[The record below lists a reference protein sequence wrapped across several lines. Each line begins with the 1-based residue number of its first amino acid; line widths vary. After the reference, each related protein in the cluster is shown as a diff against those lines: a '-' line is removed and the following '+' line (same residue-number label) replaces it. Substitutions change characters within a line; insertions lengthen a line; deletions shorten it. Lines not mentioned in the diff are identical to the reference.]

1 MAWTFFLYILGVKTK
16 TQFKEK
22 MYRFLTYVPD
32 IDSALN
38 DFWNVNEHKVKFWY
52 KDRQKDDDII
62 ISASPEF
69 LLKPICERL
78 GIKNLMA
85 SKVDKHTGLYDGEN
99 CWGEEKVKRL
109 YEKFPNAKCEEFYSD
124 SLSDTPLA
132 ELADKA
138 MIIRENELI
147 EFANKCK
154 YDSYSKDKIVKLT
167 ADIDVSGSDF
177 KGISYFAGT
186 FDGGSHIISGFNV
199 DYKGSDFGFFRYIAE
214 SGFITNL
221 NISGSINVT
230 GSQENIGGIAG
241 VNKGVI
247 NESSFSGK
255 VNASTATGAI
265 AGYNHENAK
274 IVSCTSDA
282 DILATNQTGGIA
294 GVNDGLIS
302 SCTSKSRVNTQEL
315 DTTLDIG
322 GVDVGTLNLTQNVID
337 RNDMG
342 GIAGEST
349 GIISDCVNY
358 GKIGFAHTG
367 YNVGGIAGKQSGKV
381 ITCSN
386 EGEIY
391 GRKDVGGIVGQ
402 AEPDIESEYLNDRV
416 DDVQSSIDI
425 INSTLNNMSSSMN
438 NASSDVKSYTE
449 NIIDQYKELLDK
461 LQDKLN
467 GNNDND
473 EKIEDFVDDISKDI
487 ENSTVAD
494 DIHGLADT
502 VDSEIRTI
510 ADSIERISA
519 QIKNIGN
526 TVTET
531 MDVVTSDDNYIEDIS
546 SADSAQNSDGVIA
559 KSVNRGAVHGDINAG
574 GIAGTMNVEYDVDP
588 EYDLDITETTNVRL
602 RSTVS
607 DVVIYCINY
616 GEVNSKKDCAGG
628 IVGLQ
633 ELGLV
638 YGSEGYGTVK
648 SETGNY
654 AGGIAGNSASA
665 ITDSYSLCNVE
676 SEDYTGG
683 ICGKGYTMQ
692 NCISIPAILGD
703 GEAKGSLAGIIE
715 SDGEV
720 STNIFV
726 NDIYGGI
733 DDINYSG
740 KADSASYE
748 AVMAMENIP
757 DGFHRVTLVFKAD
770 GNVIDTKNIAY
781 NANLGVSELPSIPD
795 KDGFYAQWP
804 ENIVSKPIL
813 QNTVVEAEYHVW
825 IESVAGDIASQNDKP
840 LFIAEGK
847 FYDDNKITLSKCDTD
862 NLSGD
867 IEYSYAWKMRGT
879 DVKDKGTKT
888 CHFYIKNTLGSSEV
902 WYRDNADSGWVKADA
917 KEHGSYMTA
926 EIPYE
931 ADFAVIHKESSNMI
945 YYICGG
951 AAACIIVLAVIII
964 KKRKKRNK

>member
-1 MAWTFFLYILGVKTK
+1 MTMKKYLKKRIIPAGLSLILIIMTVISI
-16 TQFKEK
+16 
-22 MYRFLTYVPD
+22 MPINV
-32 IDSALN
+32 SA
-38 DFWNVNEHKVKFWY
+38 E
-52 KDRQKDDDII
+52 
-62 ISASPEF
+62 
-69 LLKPICERL
+69 
-78 GIKNLMA
+78 
-85 SKVDKHTGLYDGEN
+85 
-99 CWGEEKVKRL
+99 
-109 YEKFPNAKCEEFYSD
+109 D
-124 SLSDTPLA
+124 SLNVIEIS
-132 ELADKA
+132 
-138 MIIRENELI
+138 RVNELI

-177 KGISYFAGT
+177 KGISYFAGI

-574 GIAGTMNVEYDVDP
+574 GIAGTINVEYDVDP

-888 CHFYIKNTLGSSEV
+888 CHFYIKNTSGSSEV

-931 ADFAVIHKESSNMI
+931 ADFAVIHKESSNII

>member
-1 MAWTFFLYILGVKTK
+1 MTMKKYLKKRIIPAGLSLILIIMTVISI
-16 TQFKEK
+16 
-22 MYRFLTYVPD
+22 MPINV
-32 IDSALN
+32 SA
-38 DFWNVNEHKVKFWY
+38 E
-52 KDRQKDDDII
+52 
-62 ISASPEF
+62 
-69 LLKPICERL
+69 
-78 GIKNLMA
+78 
-85 SKVDKHTGLYDGEN
+85 
-99 CWGEEKVKRL
+99 
-109 YEKFPNAKCEEFYSD
+109 D
-124 SLSDTPLA
+124 SLNVIEIS
-132 ELADKA
+132 
-138 MIIRENELI
+138 RVNELI

-221 NISGSINVT
+221 NISGSINAT

-265 AGYNHENAK
+265 AGYNRENAK

-487 ENSTVAD
+487 ENSIVAD

>member
-1 MAWTFFLYILGVKTK
+1 MTMKKYLKKRIIPAGLSLILIIMTVISI
-16 TQFKEK
+16 
-22 MYRFLTYVPD
+22 MPINV
-32 IDSALN
+32 SA
-38 DFWNVNEHKVKFWY
+38 E
-52 KDRQKDDDII
+52 
-62 ISASPEF
+62 
-69 LLKPICERL
+69 
-78 GIKNLMA
+78 
-85 SKVDKHTGLYDGEN
+85 
-99 CWGEEKVKRL
+99 
-109 YEKFPNAKCEEFYSD
+109 D
-124 SLSDTPLA
+124 SLNVIEIS
-132 ELADKA
+132 
-138 MIIRENELI
+138 RVNELI

-167 ADIDVSGSDF
+167 ADIDVSDSDF

-449 NIIDQYKELLDK
+449 NIIDQYNELLDK

-494 DIHGLADT
+494 DIHGVADT

-531 MDVVTSDDNYIEDIS
+531 MDVVTSDDDYIEDIS

-840 LFIAEGK
+840 LFIAEGE

-862 NLSGD
+862 NLSGN

-888 CHFYIKNTLGSSEV
+888 CHFYIKNTSGSSEV

>member
-1 MAWTFFLYILGVKTK
+1 MTMKKYLKKRIIPAGLSLILIIMTVISI
-16 TQFKEK
+16 
-22 MYRFLTYVPD
+22 MPINV
-32 IDSALN
+32 SA
-38 DFWNVNEHKVKFWY
+38 E
-52 KDRQKDDDII
+52 
-62 ISASPEF
+62 
-69 LLKPICERL
+69 
-78 GIKNLMA
+78 
-85 SKVDKHTGLYDGEN
+85 
-99 CWGEEKVKRL
+99 
-109 YEKFPNAKCEEFYSD
+109 D
-124 SLSDTPLA
+124 SLNVIEIS
-132 ELADKA
+132 
-138 MIIRENELI
+138 RVNELI

-494 DIHGLADT
+494 DIHGVADT

-531 MDVVTSDDNYIEDIS
+531 MDVVTSDDDYIEDIS

-733 DDINYSG
+733 DDINYGG

-888 CHFYIKNTLGSSEV
+888 CHFYIKNTSGSREV

-964 KKRKKRNK
+964 KKRKKEISNVCQA

>member
-1 MAWTFFLYILGVKTK
+1 MTMKKYLKKRIIPAGLSLILIIMTVISI
-16 TQFKEK
+16 
-22 MYRFLTYVPD
+22 MPINV
-32 IDSALN
+32 SA
-38 DFWNVNEHKVKFWY
+38 E
-52 KDRQKDDDII
+52 
-62 ISASPEF
+62 
-69 LLKPICERL
+69 
-78 GIKNLMA
+78 
-85 SKVDKHTGLYDGEN
+85 
-99 CWGEEKVKRL
+99 
-109 YEKFPNAKCEEFYSD
+109 D
-124 SLSDTPLA
+124 SLNVIEIS
-132 ELADKA
+132 
-138 MIIRENELI
+138 RVNELI

-494 DIHGLADT
+494 DIHGVADT

-531 MDVVTSDDNYIEDIS
+531 MDVVTSDDDYIEDIS

-638 YGSEGYGTVK
+638 YGSEGYGTAK

-795 KDGFYAQWP
+795 KDGYYAQWP

-840 LFIAEGK
+840 LFIVEGK

-888 CHFYIKNTLGSSEV
+888 CHFYIKNTSGSSEV

>member
-1 MAWTFFLYILGVKTK
+1 MTMKKYLKKRIIPAGLSLILIIMTVISI
-16 TQFKEK
+16 
-22 MYRFLTYVPD
+22 MPINV
-32 IDSALN
+32 SA
-38 DFWNVNEHKVKFWY
+38 E
-52 KDRQKDDDII
+52 
-62 ISASPEF
+62 
-69 LLKPICERL
+69 
-78 GIKNLMA
+78 
-85 SKVDKHTGLYDGEN
+85 
-99 CWGEEKVKRL
+99 
-109 YEKFPNAKCEEFYSD
+109 D
-124 SLSDTPLA
+124 SLNVIEIS
-132 ELADKA
+132 
-138 MIIRENELI
+138 RVNELI

-230 GSQENIGGIAG
+230 GSQKNIGGIAG

-402 AEPDIESEYLNDRV
+402 AESDIESEYLNDRV

-494 DIHGLADT
+494 DIHGVADT

-531 MDVVTSDDNYIEDIS
+531 MDVVTSDDDYIEDIS

-795 KDGFYAQWP
+795 KDGYYAQWP

-888 CHFYIKNTLGSSEV
+888 CHFYIKNTSGSSEV

>member
-1 MAWTFFLYILGVKTK
+1 MTMKKYLKKRIIPAGLSLILIIMTVISI
-16 TQFKEK
+16 
-22 MYRFLTYVPD
+22 MPINV
-32 IDSALN
+32 SA
-38 DFWNVNEHKVKFWY
+38 E
-52 KDRQKDDDII
+52 
-62 ISASPEF
+62 
-69 LLKPICERL
+69 
-78 GIKNLMA
+78 
-85 SKVDKHTGLYDGEN
+85 
-99 CWGEEKVKRL
+99 
-109 YEKFPNAKCEEFYSD
+109 D
-124 SLSDTPLA
+124 SLNVIEIS
-132 ELADKA
+132 
-138 MIIRENELI
+138 RVNELI

-230 GSQENIGGIAG
+230 GSQKNIGGIAG

-494 DIHGLADT
+494 DIHGVADT

-531 MDVVTSDDNYIEDIS
+531 MDVVTSDDDYIEDIS

-770 GNVIDTKNIAY
+770 GNIIDTKNIAY

-795 KDGFYAQWP
+795 KDGYYAQWP

-888 CHFYIKNTLGSSEV
+888 CHFYIKNTSGSSEV

>member
-1 MAWTFFLYILGVKTK
+1 MTMKKYLKKRIIPAGLSLILIIMTVISI
-16 TQFKEK
+16 
-22 MYRFLTYVPD
+22 MPINV
-32 IDSALN
+32 SA
-38 DFWNVNEHKVKFWY
+38 E
-52 KDRQKDDDII
+52 
-62 ISASPEF
+62 
-69 LLKPICERL
+69 
-78 GIKNLMA
+78 
-85 SKVDKHTGLYDGEN
+85 
-99 CWGEEKVKRL
+99 
-109 YEKFPNAKCEEFYSD
+109 D
-124 SLSDTPLA
+124 SLNVIEIS
-132 ELADKA
+132 
-138 MIIRENELI
+138 RVNELI

-494 DIHGLADT
+494 DIHGVADT

-531 MDVVTSDDNYIEDIS
+531 MDVVTSDDDYIEDIS

-638 YGSEGYGTVK
+638 YGSECYGTVK

-888 CHFYIKNTLGSSEV
+888 CHFYIKNTSGSSEV

>member
-1 MAWTFFLYILGVKTK
+1 MTMKKYLKKRIIPAGLSLILIIMTVISI
-16 TQFKEK
+16 
-22 MYRFLTYVPD
+22 MPINV
-32 IDSALN
+32 SA
-38 DFWNVNEHKVKFWY
+38 E
-52 KDRQKDDDII
+52 
-62 ISASPEF
+62 
-69 LLKPICERL
+69 
-78 GIKNLMA
+78 
-85 SKVDKHTGLYDGEN
+85 
-99 CWGEEKVKRL
+99 
-109 YEKFPNAKCEEFYSD
+109 D
-124 SLSDTPLA
+124 SLNVIEIS
-132 ELADKA
+132 
-138 MIIRENELI
+138 RVNELI

-230 GSQENIGGIAG
+230 GSQKNIGGIAG

-438 NASSDVKSYTE
+438 NASSDVESYTE

-494 DIHGLADT
+494 DIHGVADT

-531 MDVVTSDDNYIEDIS
+531 MDVVTSDDDYIEDIS

-795 KDGFYAQWP
+795 KDGYYAQWP

-888 CHFYIKNTLGSSEV
+888 CHFYIKNTSGSSEV

-951 AAACIIVLAVIII
+951 AAACIVVLAVIII

>member
-1 MAWTFFLYILGVKTK
+1 MTMKKYLKKRIIPAGLSLILIIMTVISI
-16 TQFKEK
+16 
-22 MYRFLTYVPD
+22 MPINV
-32 IDSALN
+32 SA
-38 DFWNVNEHKVKFWY
+38 E
-52 KDRQKDDDII
+52 
-62 ISASPEF
+62 
-69 LLKPICERL
+69 
-78 GIKNLMA
+78 
-85 SKVDKHTGLYDGEN
+85 
-99 CWGEEKVKRL
+99 
-109 YEKFPNAKCEEFYSD
+109 D
-124 SLSDTPLA
+124 SLNVIEIS
-132 ELADKA
+132 
-138 MIIRENELI
+138 RVNELI

-221 NISGSINVT
+221 NISGSINAT

-931 ADFAVIHKESSNMI
+931 ADFAVIHKESSNII

-951 AAACIIVLAVIII
+951 AAACIIVLAVNII

>member
-1 MAWTFFLYILGVKTK
+1 MTMKKYLKKRIIPAGLSLILIIMTVISI
-16 TQFKEK
+16 
-22 MYRFLTYVPD
+22 MPINV
-32 IDSALN
+32 SA
-38 DFWNVNEHKVKFWY
+38 E
-52 KDRQKDDDII
+52 
-62 ISASPEF
+62 
-69 LLKPICERL
+69 
-78 GIKNLMA
+78 
-85 SKVDKHTGLYDGEN
+85 
-99 CWGEEKVKRL
+99 
-109 YEKFPNAKCEEFYSD
+109 D
-124 SLSDTPLA
+124 SLNVIEIS
-132 ELADKA
+132 
-138 MIIRENELI
+138 RVNELI

-494 DIHGLADT
+494 DIHGVADT

-531 MDVVTSDDNYIEDIS
+531 MDVVTSDDDYIEDIS

-795 KDGFYAQWP
+795 KDGYYAQWP

-888 CHFYIKNTLGSSEV
+888 CHFYIKNTSGSSEV

-964 KKRKKRNK
+964 KKK

>member
-1 MAWTFFLYILGVKTK
+1 MTMKKYLKKRIIPAGLSLILIIMTVISI
-16 TQFKEK
+16 
-22 MYRFLTYVPD
+22 MPINV
-32 IDSALN
+32 SA
-38 DFWNVNEHKVKFWY
+38 E
-52 KDRQKDDDII
+52 
-62 ISASPEF
+62 
-69 LLKPICERL
+69 
-78 GIKNLMA
+78 
-85 SKVDKHTGLYDGEN
+85 
-99 CWGEEKVKRL
+99 
-109 YEKFPNAKCEEFYSD
+109 D
-124 SLSDTPLA
+124 SLNVIEIS
-132 ELADKA
+132 
-138 MIIRENELI
+138 RVNELI

-438 NASSDVKSYTE
+438 TASSDVKSYTE

-494 DIHGLADT
+494 DIHGVADT

-531 MDVVTSDDNYIEDIS
+531 MDVVTSDDDYIEDIS

-795 KDGFYAQWP
+795 KDGYYAQWP

-888 CHFYIKNTLGSSEV
+888 CHFYIKNTSGSSEV

-945 YYICGG
+945 YYICGS

>member
-1 MAWTFFLYILGVKTK
+1 MTMKKYLKKRIIPAGLSLILIIMTVISI
-16 TQFKEK
+16 
-22 MYRFLTYVPD
+22 MPINV
-32 IDSALN
+32 SA
-38 DFWNVNEHKVKFWY
+38 E
-52 KDRQKDDDII
+52 
-62 ISASPEF
+62 
-69 LLKPICERL
+69 
-78 GIKNLMA
+78 
-85 SKVDKHTGLYDGEN
+85 
-99 CWGEEKVKRL
+99 
-109 YEKFPNAKCEEFYSD
+109 D
-124 SLSDTPLA
+124 SLNVIEIS
-132 ELADKA
+132 
-138 MIIRENELI
+138 RVNELI

-862 NLSGD
+862 NLSGN

-888 CHFYIKNTLGSSEV
+888 CHFYIKNTSGSSEV

>member
-1 MAWTFFLYILGVKTK
+1 MTMKKYLKKRIIPAGLSLILIIMTVISI
-16 TQFKEK
+16 
-22 MYRFLTYVPD
+22 MPINV
-32 IDSALN
+32 SA
-38 DFWNVNEHKVKFWY
+38 E
-52 KDRQKDDDII
+52 
-62 ISASPEF
+62 
-69 LLKPICERL
+69 
-78 GIKNLMA
+78 
-85 SKVDKHTGLYDGEN
+85 
-99 CWGEEKVKRL
+99 
-109 YEKFPNAKCEEFYSD
+109 D
-124 SLSDTPLA
+124 SLNVIEIS
-132 ELADKA
+132 
-138 MIIRENELI
+138 RVNELI

-177 KGISYFAGT
+177 KGISYFAGI

-230 GSQENIGGIAG
+230 GSQKNIGGIAG

-494 DIHGLADT
+494 DIHGVADT

-531 MDVVTSDDNYIEDIS
+531 MDVVTSDDDYIEDIS

-692 NCISIPAILGD
+692 NCISIPVILGD

-795 KDGFYAQWP
+795 KDGYYAQWP

-888 CHFYIKNTLGSSEV
+888 CYFYIKNTSGSSEV

>member
-1 MAWTFFLYILGVKTK
+1 MTMKKYLKKRIIPAGLSLILIIMTVISI
-16 TQFKEK
+16 
-22 MYRFLTYVPD
+22 MPINV
-32 IDSALN
+32 SA
-38 DFWNVNEHKVKFWY
+38 E
-52 KDRQKDDDII
+52 
-62 ISASPEF
+62 
-69 LLKPICERL
+69 
-78 GIKNLMA
+78 
-85 SKVDKHTGLYDGEN
+85 
-99 CWGEEKVKRL
+99 
-109 YEKFPNAKCEEFYSD
+109 D
-124 SLSDTPLA
+124 SLNVIEIS
-132 ELADKA
+132 
-138 MIIRENELI
+138 RVNELI

-167 ADIDVSGSDF
+167 ADIDVSDSDF

-302 SCTSKSRVNTQEL
+302 SCTSNSRVNTQEL

-494 DIHGLADT
+494 DIHGVADT

-531 MDVVTSDDNYIEDIS
+531 MDVVTSDDDYIEDIS

-795 KDGFYAQWP
+795 KDGYYAQWP

-888 CHFYIKNTLGSSEV
+888 CHFYIKNTSGSSEV

>member
-1 MAWTFFLYILGVKTK
+1 MTMKKYLKKRIIPAGLSLILIIMTVISI
-16 TQFKEK
+16 
-22 MYRFLTYVPD
+22 MPINV
-32 IDSALN
+32 SA
-38 DFWNVNEHKVKFWY
+38 E
-52 KDRQKDDDII
+52 
-62 ISASPEF
+62 
-69 LLKPICERL
+69 
-78 GIKNLMA
+78 
-85 SKVDKHTGLYDGEN
+85 
-99 CWGEEKVKRL
+99 
-109 YEKFPNAKCEEFYSD
+109 D
-124 SLSDTPLA
+124 SLNVIEIS
-132 ELADKA
+132 
-138 MIIRENELI
+138 RVNELI

-199 DYKGSDFGFFRYIAE
+199 DYKDSDFGFFRYIAE

-230 GSQENIGGIAG
+230 GSQKNIGGIAG

-494 DIHGLADT
+494 DIHGVADT

-531 MDVVTSDDNYIEDIS
+531 MDVVTSDDDYIEDIS

-638 YGSEGYGTVK
+638 YGSEGYGTAK

-795 KDGFYAQWP
+795 KDGYYAQWP

-888 CHFYIKNTLGSSEV
+888 CHFYIKNTSGSSEV

>member
-1 MAWTFFLYILGVKTK
+1 MTMKKYLKKRIIPAGLSLILIIMTVISI
-16 TQFKEK
+16 
-22 MYRFLTYVPD
+22 MPINV
-32 IDSALN
+32 SA
-38 DFWNVNEHKVKFWY
+38 E
-52 KDRQKDDDII
+52 
-62 ISASPEF
+62 
-69 LLKPICERL
+69 
-78 GIKNLMA
+78 
-85 SKVDKHTGLYDGEN
+85 
-99 CWGEEKVKRL
+99 
-109 YEKFPNAKCEEFYSD
+109 D
-124 SLSDTPLA
+124 SLNVIEIS
-132 ELADKA
+132 
-138 MIIRENELI
+138 RVNELI

-804 ENIVSKPIL
+804 ENMVSKPIL

>member
-1 MAWTFFLYILGVKTK
+1 MTMKKYLKKRIIPAGLSLILIIMTVISI
-16 TQFKEK
+16 
-22 MYRFLTYVPD
+22 MPINV
-32 IDSALN
+32 SA
-38 DFWNVNEHKVKFWY
+38 E
-52 KDRQKDDDII
+52 
-62 ISASPEF
+62 
-69 LLKPICERL
+69 
-78 GIKNLMA
+78 
-85 SKVDKHTGLYDGEN
+85 
-99 CWGEEKVKRL
+99 
-109 YEKFPNAKCEEFYSD
+109 D
-124 SLSDTPLA
+124 SLNVIEIS
-132 ELADKA
+132 
-138 MIIRENELI
+138 RVNELI

-230 GSQENIGGIAG
+230 GSQKNIGGIAG

-494 DIHGLADT
+494 DIHGVADT

-531 MDVVTSDDNYIEDIS
+531 MDVVTSDDDYIEDIS

-795 KDGFYAQWP
+795 KDGYYAQWP

-888 CHFYIKNTLGSSEV
+888 CHFYIKNTSGSSEV
-902 WYRDNADSGWVKADA
+902 WYRDNTDSGWVKADA

>member
-1 MAWTFFLYILGVKTK
+1 MTMKKYLKKRIIPAGLSLILIIMTVISI
-16 TQFKEK
+16 
-22 MYRFLTYVPD
+22 MPINV
-32 IDSALN
+32 SA
-38 DFWNVNEHKVKFWY
+38 E
-52 KDRQKDDDII
+52 
-62 ISASPEF
+62 
-69 LLKPICERL
+69 
-78 GIKNLMA
+78 
-85 SKVDKHTGLYDGEN
+85 
-99 CWGEEKVKRL
+99 
-109 YEKFPNAKCEEFYSD
+109 D
-124 SLSDTPLA
+124 SLNVIEIS
-132 ELADKA
+132 
-138 MIIRENELI
+138 RVNELI

-449 NIIDQYKELLDK
+449 NIIGQYKELLDK

-494 DIHGLADT
+494 DIHGVADT

-531 MDVVTSDDNYIEDIS
+531 MDVVTSDDDYIEDIS

-795 KDGFYAQWP
+795 KDGYYAQWP

-888 CHFYIKNTLGSSEV
+888 CHFYIKNTSGSSEV

>member
-1 MAWTFFLYILGVKTK
+1 MTMKKYLKKRIIPAGLSLILIIMTVISI
-16 TQFKEK
+16 
-22 MYRFLTYVPD
+22 MPINV
-32 IDSALN
+32 SA
-38 DFWNVNEHKVKFWY
+38 E
-52 KDRQKDDDII
+52 
-62 ISASPEF
+62 
-69 LLKPICERL
+69 
-78 GIKNLMA
+78 
-85 SKVDKHTGLYDGEN
+85 
-99 CWGEEKVKRL
+99 
-109 YEKFPNAKCEEFYSD
+109 D
-124 SLSDTPLA
+124 SLNVIEIS
-132 ELADKA
+132 
-138 MIIRENELI
+138 RVNELI

-186 FDGGSHIISGFNV
+186 FDGGSHIISGFNI

-386 EGEIY
+386 GGEIY

-494 DIHGLADT
+494 DIHGVADT

-531 MDVVTSDDNYIEDIS
+531 MDVVTSDDDYIEDIS

-795 KDGFYAQWP
+795 KDGYYAQWP

-888 CHFYIKNTLGSSEV
+888 CHFYIKNTSGSSEV

>member
-1 MAWTFFLYILGVKTK
+1 MTMKKYLKKRIIPAGLSLILIIMTVISI
-16 TQFKEK
+16 
-22 MYRFLTYVPD
+22 MPINV
-32 IDSALN
+32 SA
-38 DFWNVNEHKVKFWY
+38 E
-52 KDRQKDDDII
+52 
-62 ISASPEF
+62 
-69 LLKPICERL
+69 
-78 GIKNLMA
+78 
-85 SKVDKHTGLYDGEN
+85 
-99 CWGEEKVKRL
+99 
-109 YEKFPNAKCEEFYSD
+109 D
-124 SLSDTPLA
+124 SLNVIEIS
-132 ELADKA
+132 
-138 MIIRENELI
+138 RVNELI

-199 DYKGSDFGFFRYIAE
+199 DYKGTDFGFFRYIAE

-230 GSQENIGGIAG
+230 GSQKNIGGIAG

-494 DIHGLADT
+494 DIHGVADT

-531 MDVVTSDDNYIEDIS
+531 MDVVTSDDDYIEDIS

-795 KDGFYAQWP
+795 KDGYYAQWP

-888 CHFYIKNTLGSSEV
+888 CHFYIKNTSGSSEV

>member
-1 MAWTFFLYILGVKTK
+1 MTMKKYLKKRIIPAGLSLILIIMTVISI
-16 TQFKEK
+16 
-22 MYRFLTYVPD
+22 MPINV
-32 IDSALN
+32 SA
-38 DFWNVNEHKVKFWY
+38 E
-52 KDRQKDDDII
+52 
-62 ISASPEF
+62 
-69 LLKPICERL
+69 
-78 GIKNLMA
+78 
-85 SKVDKHTGLYDGEN
+85 
-99 CWGEEKVKRL
+99 
-109 YEKFPNAKCEEFYSD
+109 D
-124 SLSDTPLA
+124 SLNVIEIS
-132 ELADKA
+132 
-138 MIIRENELI
+138 RVNELI

-438 NASSDVKSYTE
+438 NASSDVKSYIE
-449 NIIDQYKELLDK
+449 NIIDQYKELLGK

-494 DIHGLADT
+494 DIHGVADT

-531 MDVVTSDDNYIEDIS
+531 MDVVTSDDDYIEDIS

-888 CHFYIKNTLGSSEV
+888 CHFYIKNTSGSSEV
-902 WYRDNADSGWVKADA
+902 WYRDNADSGWAKADA

>member
-1 MAWTFFLYILGVKTK
+1 MTMKKYLKKRIIPAGLSLILIIMTVISI
-16 TQFKEK
+16 
-22 MYRFLTYVPD
+22 MPINV
-32 IDSALN
+32 SA
-38 DFWNVNEHKVKFWY
+38 E
-52 KDRQKDDDII
+52 
-62 ISASPEF
+62 
-69 LLKPICERL
+69 
-78 GIKNLMA
+78 
-85 SKVDKHTGLYDGEN
+85 
-99 CWGEEKVKRL
+99 
-109 YEKFPNAKCEEFYSD
+109 D
-124 SLSDTPLA
+124 SLNVIEIS
-132 ELADKA
+132 
-138 MIIRENELI
+138 RVNELI

-230 GSQENIGGIAG
+230 GSQKNIGGIAG

-494 DIHGLADT
+494 DIHGVADT

-531 MDVVTSDDNYIEDIS
+531 MDVVTSDDDYIEDIS

-795 KDGFYAQWP
+795 KDGYYAQWP

-825 IESVAGDIASQNDKP
+825 VESVAGDIASQNDKP

-888 CHFYIKNTLGSSEV
+888 CHFYIKNTSGSSEV

-917 KEHGSYMTA
+917 KEHGSYMTS

>member
-1 MAWTFFLYILGVKTK
+1 MTMKKYLKKRIIPAGLSLILIIMTVISI
-16 TQFKEK
+16 
-22 MYRFLTYVPD
+22 MPINV
-32 IDSALN
+32 SA
-38 DFWNVNEHKVKFWY
+38 E
-52 KDRQKDDDII
+52 
-62 ISASPEF
+62 
-69 LLKPICERL
+69 
-78 GIKNLMA
+78 
-85 SKVDKHTGLYDGEN
+85 
-99 CWGEEKVKRL
+99 
-109 YEKFPNAKCEEFYSD
+109 D
-124 SLSDTPLA
+124 SLNVIEIS
-132 ELADKA
+132 
-138 MIIRENELI
+138 RVNELI

-494 DIHGLADT
+494 DIHGVADT

-531 MDVVTSDDNYIEDIS
+531 MDVVTSDDDYIEDIS

-574 GIAGTMNVEYDVDP
+574 GIAGTMNIEYDVDP

-795 KDGFYAQWP
+795 KDGYYAQWP
-804 ENIVSKPIL
+804 EYIVSKPIL

-862 NLSGD
+862 SLSGD

-888 CHFYIKNTLGSSEV
+888 CHFYIKNTSGSSEV

>member
-1 MAWTFFLYILGVKTK
+1 MTMKKYLKKRIIPAGLSLILIIMTVISI
-16 TQFKEK
+16 
-22 MYRFLTYVPD
+22 MPINV
-32 IDSALN
+32 SA
-38 DFWNVNEHKVKFWY
+38 E
-52 KDRQKDDDII
+52 
-62 ISASPEF
+62 
-69 LLKPICERL
+69 
-78 GIKNLMA
+78 
-85 SKVDKHTGLYDGEN
+85 
-99 CWGEEKVKRL
+99 
-109 YEKFPNAKCEEFYSD
+109 D
-124 SLSDTPLA
+124 SLNVIEIS
-132 ELADKA
+132 
-138 MIIRENELI
+138 RVNELI

-386 EGEIY
+386 GGEIY

-494 DIHGLADT
+494 DIHGVADT

-531 MDVVTSDDNYIEDIS
+531 MDVVTSDDDYIEDIS

-781 NANLGVSELPSIPD
+781 NANLGVSELPAIPD
-795 KDGFYAQWP
+795 KDGYYAQWP

-888 CHFYIKNTLGSSEV
+888 CHFYIKNTSGSSEV

>member
-1 MAWTFFLYILGVKTK
+1 MTMKKYLKKRIIQAGLSLILIIMTVISI
-16 TQFKEK
+16 
-22 MYRFLTYVPD
+22 MPINV
-32 IDSALN
+32 SA
-38 DFWNVNEHKVKFWY
+38 E
-52 KDRQKDDDII
+52 
-62 ISASPEF
+62 
-69 LLKPICERL
+69 
-78 GIKNLMA
+78 
-85 SKVDKHTGLYDGEN
+85 
-99 CWGEEKVKRL
+99 
-109 YEKFPNAKCEEFYSD
+109 D
-124 SLSDTPLA
+124 SLNVIEIS
-132 ELADKA
+132 
-138 MIIRENELI
+138 RVNELI

-449 NIIDQYKELLDK
+449 NIIDQYNELLDK

-494 DIHGLADT
+494 DIHGVADT

-531 MDVVTSDDNYIEDIS
+531 MDVVTSDDDYIEDIS

-847 FYDDNKITLSKCDTD
+847 FYDDTSIQMAECDTD
-862 NLSGD
+862 LPDGD
-867 IEYSYAWKMRGT
+867 VVYAYNWSLEHLHDKIY
-879 DVKDKGTKT
+879 DAVKA
-888 CHFYIKNTLGSSEV
+888 HFYVPDTSGKNEI
-902 WYRDNADSGWVKADA
+902 WYRETGSDA
-917 KEHGSYMTA
+917 WTLAETTEDGSYLVA
-926 EIPYE
+926 DIPYE
-931 ADFAVIHKESSNMI
+931 AAFALVHTAADHTL
-945 YYICGG
+945 YYAGGG
-951 AAACIIVLAVIII
+951 AAVVLLLIVLIIRKRRKRTQKKI
-964 KKRKKRNK
+964 K

>member
-1 MAWTFFLYILGVKTK
+1 MTMKKYLKKRIIPAGLSLILIIMTVISI
-16 TQFKEK
+16 
-22 MYRFLTYVPD
+22 MPINV
-32 IDSALN
+32 SA
-38 DFWNVNEHKVKFWY
+38 E
-52 KDRQKDDDII
+52 
-62 ISASPEF
+62 
-69 LLKPICERL
+69 
-78 GIKNLMA
+78 
-85 SKVDKHTGLYDGEN
+85 
-99 CWGEEKVKRL
+99 
-109 YEKFPNAKCEEFYSD
+109 D
-124 SLSDTPLA
+124 SLNVIEIS
-132 ELADKA
+132 
-138 MIIRENELI
+138 RVNELI

-574 GIAGTMNVEYDVDP
+574 GIAGTMNVEYDVDQ

>member
-1 MAWTFFLYILGVKTK
+1 MTMKKYLKKRIIPAGLSLILIIMTVISI
-16 TQFKEK
+16 
-22 MYRFLTYVPD
+22 MPINV
-32 IDSALN
+32 SA
-38 DFWNVNEHKVKFWY
+38 E
-52 KDRQKDDDII
+52 
-62 ISASPEF
+62 
-69 LLKPICERL
+69 
-78 GIKNLMA
+78 
-85 SKVDKHTGLYDGEN
+85 
-99 CWGEEKVKRL
+99 
-109 YEKFPNAKCEEFYSD
+109 D
-124 SLSDTPLA
+124 SLNVIEIS
-132 ELADKA
+132 
-138 MIIRENELI
+138 RVNELI

-230 GSQENIGGIAG
+230 GSQKNIGGIAG

-247 NESSFSGK
+247 YESSFSGK

-494 DIHGLADT
+494 DIHGVADT

-531 MDVVTSDDNYIEDIS
+531 MDVVTSDDDYIEDIS

-795 KDGFYAQWP
+795 KDGYYAQWP

-888 CHFYIKNTLGSSEV
+888 CHFYIKNTSGSSEV

>member
-1 MAWTFFLYILGVKTK
+1 MKKYLKKRIIPAGLSLILIIMTVISI
-16 TQFKEK
+16 
-22 MYRFLTYVPD
+22 MPINV
-32 IDSALN
+32 SA
-38 DFWNVNEHKVKFWY
+38 E
-52 KDRQKDDDII
+52 
-62 ISASPEF
+62 
-69 LLKPICERL
+69 
-78 GIKNLMA
+78 
-85 SKVDKHTGLYDGEN
+85 
-99 CWGEEKVKRL
+99 
-109 YEKFPNAKCEEFYSD
+109 D
-124 SLSDTPLA
+124 SLNVIEIS
-132 ELADKA
+132 
-138 MIIRENELI
+138 RVNELI

-494 DIHGLADT
+494 DIHGVADT

-531 MDVVTSDDNYIEDIS
+531 MDVVTSDDDYIEDIS

-795 KDGFYAQWP
+795 KDGYYAQWP

-888 CHFYIKNTLGSSEV
+888 CHFYIKNTSGSSEV

>member
-1 MAWTFFLYILGVKTK
+1 MTMKKYLKKRIIPAGLSLILIIMTVISI
-16 TQFKEK
+16 
-22 MYRFLTYVPD
+22 MPINV
-32 IDSALN
+32 SA
-38 DFWNVNEHKVKFWY
+38 E
-52 KDRQKDDDII
+52 
-62 ISASPEF
+62 
-69 LLKPICERL
+69 
-78 GIKNLMA
+78 
-85 SKVDKHTGLYDGEN
+85 
-99 CWGEEKVKRL
+99 
-109 YEKFPNAKCEEFYSD
+109 D
-124 SLSDTPLA
+124 SLNVIEIS
-132 ELADKA
+132 
-138 MIIRENELI
+138 RVNELI

-230 GSQENIGGIAG
+230 GSQKNIGGIAG

-494 DIHGLADT
+494 DIHGVADT

-531 MDVVTSDDNYIEDIS
+531 MDVVTSDDDYIEDIS

-795 KDGFYAQWP
+795 KDGYYAQWP

-888 CHFYIKNTLGSSEV
+888 CHFYIKNTSGSSEV

-964 KKRKKRNK
+964 KKRKYEPKNFITKWKGNCVILVFRIDGVENMHGHKDRKAGIYEFYTFTRPYRV

>member
-1 MAWTFFLYILGVKTK
+1 M
-16 TQFKEK
+16 
-22 MYRFLTYVPD
+22 R
-32 IDSALN
+32 
-38 DFWNVNEHKVKFWY
+38 
-52 KDRQKDDDII
+52 
-62 ISASPEF
+62 
-69 LLKPICERL
+69 
-78 GIKNLMA
+78 
-85 SKVDKHTGLYDGEN
+85 
-99 CWGEEKVKRL
+99 
-109 YEKFPNAKCEEFYSD
+109 
-124 SLSDTPLA
+124 
-132 ELADKA
+132 
-138 MIIRENELI
+138 
-147 EFANKCK
+147 
-154 YDSYSKDKIVKLT
+154 LT

-186 FDGGSHIISGFNV
+186 FDGGSHTISGFNV

-494 DIHGLADT
+494 DIHGVADT

-531 MDVVTSDDNYIEDIS
+531 MDVVTSDDDYIEDIS

-795 KDGFYAQWP
+795 KDGYYAQWP

-888 CHFYIKNTLGSSEV
+888 CHFYIKNTSGSSEV

-931 ADFAVIHKESSNMI
+931 ADFTVIHKESSNMI

>member
-1 MAWTFFLYILGVKTK
+1 MTMKKYLKKRIIPAGLSLILIIMTVISI
-16 TQFKEK
+16 
-22 MYRFLTYVPD
+22 MPINV
-32 IDSALN
+32 SA
-38 DFWNVNEHKVKFWY
+38 E
-52 KDRQKDDDII
+52 
-62 ISASPEF
+62 
-69 LLKPICERL
+69 
-78 GIKNLMA
+78 
-85 SKVDKHTGLYDGEN
+85 
-99 CWGEEKVKRL
+99 
-109 YEKFPNAKCEEFYSD
+109 D
-124 SLSDTPLA
+124 SLNVIEIS
-132 ELADKA
+132 
-138 MIIRENELI
+138 RVNELI

-386 EGEIY
+386 GGEIY

-438 NASSDVKSYTE
+438 NVSSDVKSYTE

-494 DIHGLADT
+494 DIHGVADT

-531 MDVVTSDDNYIEDIS
+531 IDVVTSDDDYIEDIS

-628 IVGLQ
+628 VVGLQ

-795 KDGFYAQWP
+795 KDGYYAQWP

-888 CHFYIKNTLGSSEV
+888 CHFYIKNTSGSSEV

>member
-1 MAWTFFLYILGVKTK
+1 MTMKKYLKKRIIPAGLSLILIIMTVISI
-16 TQFKEK
+16 
-22 MYRFLTYVPD
+22 MPIIV
-32 IDSALN
+32 SA
-38 DFWNVNEHKVKFWY
+38 E
-52 KDRQKDDDII
+52 
-62 ISASPEF
+62 
-69 LLKPICERL
+69 
-78 GIKNLMA
+78 
-85 SKVDKHTGLYDGEN
+85 
-99 CWGEEKVKRL
+99 
-109 YEKFPNAKCEEFYSD
+109 D
-124 SLSDTPLA
+124 SLNVIEIS
-132 ELADKA
+132 
-138 MIIRENELI
+138 RVNELI

-230 GSQENIGGIAG
+230 GSQKNIGGIAG

-425 INSTLNNMSSSMN
+425 INSTLDNMSSSMN
-438 NASSDVKSYTE
+438 NASSDVKSYIE
-449 NIIDQYKELLDK
+449 NIIDQYKELLGK

-494 DIHGLADT
+494 DIHGVADT

-531 MDVVTSDDNYIEDIS
+531 MDVVTSDDDYIEDIS

-795 KDGFYAQWP
+795 KDGYYAQWP

-825 IESVAGDIASQNDKP
+825 VESVAGDIASQNDKP

-888 CHFYIKNTLGSSEV
+888 CHFYIKNTSGSSEV

>member
-1 MAWTFFLYILGVKTK
+1 MTMKKYLKKRIIPAGLSLILIIMTVISI
-16 TQFKEK
+16 
-22 MYRFLTYVPD
+22 MPINV
-32 IDSALN
+32 SA
-38 DFWNVNEHKVKFWY
+38 E
-52 KDRQKDDDII
+52 
-62 ISASPEF
+62 
-69 LLKPICERL
+69 
-78 GIKNLMA
+78 
-85 SKVDKHTGLYDGEN
+85 
-99 CWGEEKVKRL
+99 
-109 YEKFPNAKCEEFYSD
+109 D
-124 SLSDTPLA
+124 SLNVIEIS
-132 ELADKA
+132 
-138 MIIRENELI
+138 RVNELI

-494 DIHGLADT
+494 DIHGVADT

-531 MDVVTSDDNYIEDIS
+531 MDVVTSDDDYIEDIS

-795 KDGFYAQWP
+795 KDGYYAQWP

-813 QNTVVEAEYHVW
+813 QNTIVEAEYHVW

-888 CHFYIKNTLGSSEV
+888 CHFYIKNTSGSSEV

>member
-1 MAWTFFLYILGVKTK
+1 MTMKKYLKKRIIPAGLSLILIIMTVISI
-16 TQFKEK
+16 
-22 MYRFLTYVPD
+22 MPINV
-32 IDSALN
+32 SA
-38 DFWNVNEHKVKFWY
+38 E
-52 KDRQKDDDII
+52 
-62 ISASPEF
+62 
-69 LLKPICERL
+69 
-78 GIKNLMA
+78 
-85 SKVDKHTGLYDGEN
+85 
-99 CWGEEKVKRL
+99 
-109 YEKFPNAKCEEFYSD
+109 D
-124 SLSDTPLA
+124 SLNVIEIS
-132 ELADKA
+132 
-138 MIIRENELI
+138 RVNELI

-230 GSQENIGGIAG
+230 GSQKNIGGIAG

-402 AEPDIESEYLNDRV
+402 AEPDVESEYLNDRV

-449 NIIDQYKELLDK
+449 NIIDQYKELLGK

-494 DIHGLADT
+494 DIHGVADT

-531 MDVVTSDDNYIEDIS
+531 MDDVTSDDDYIEDIS

-676 SEDYTGG
+676 SGYYTGG

-795 KDGFYAQWP
+795 KDGYYAQWP

-888 CHFYIKNTLGSSEV
+888 CHFYIKNTSGSSEV

>member
-1 MAWTFFLYILGVKTK
+1 MTMKKYLKKRIIPAGLSLILIIMTVISI
-16 TQFKEK
+16 
-22 MYRFLTYVPD
+22 MPINV
-32 IDSALN
+32 SA
-38 DFWNVNEHKVKFWY
+38 E
-52 KDRQKDDDII
+52 
-62 ISASPEF
+62 
-69 LLKPICERL
+69 
-78 GIKNLMA
+78 
-85 SKVDKHTGLYDGEN
+85 
-99 CWGEEKVKRL
+99 
-109 YEKFPNAKCEEFYSD
+109 D
-124 SLSDTPLA
+124 SLNVIEIS
-132 ELADKA
+132 
-138 MIIRENELI
+138 RVNELI

-416 DDVQSSIDI
+416 DDVQSSIDV

-494 DIHGLADT
+494 DIHGVADT

-531 MDVVTSDDNYIEDIS
+531 MDVVTSDDDYIEDIS

-740 KADSASYE
+740 KADSARYE

-795 KDGFYAQWP
+795 KDGYYAQWP

-888 CHFYIKNTLGSSEV
+888 CHFYIKNTSGSSEV
-902 WYRDNADSGWVKADA
+902 WYCDNADSGWVKADA

>member
-1 MAWTFFLYILGVKTK
+1 MTMKKYLKKRIIPAGLSLILIIMTVISI
-16 TQFKEK
+16 
-22 MYRFLTYVPD
+22 MPINV
-32 IDSALN
+32 SA
-38 DFWNVNEHKVKFWY
+38 E
-52 KDRQKDDDII
+52 
-62 ISASPEF
+62 
-69 LLKPICERL
+69 
-78 GIKNLMA
+78 
-85 SKVDKHTGLYDGEN
+85 
-99 CWGEEKVKRL
+99 
-109 YEKFPNAKCEEFYSD
+109 D
-124 SLSDTPLA
+124 SLNVIEIS
-132 ELADKA
+132 
-138 MIIRENELI
+138 RVNELI

-230 GSQENIGGIAG
+230 GSQKNIGGIAG

-494 DIHGLADT
+494 DIHGVADT

-531 MDVVTSDDNYIEDIS
+531 MDVVTSDDDYIEDIS

-795 KDGFYAQWP
+795 KDGYYAQWP

-888 CHFYIKNTLGSSEV
+888 CHFYIKNTSGSSEV

-964 KKRKKRNK
+964 KKEISNVCQA

>member
-1 MAWTFFLYILGVKTK
+1 MTMKKYLKKRIIPAGLSLILIIMTVISI
-16 TQFKEK
+16 
-22 MYRFLTYVPD
+22 MPINV
-32 IDSALN
+32 SA
-38 DFWNVNEHKVKFWY
+38 E
-52 KDRQKDDDII
+52 
-62 ISASPEF
+62 
-69 LLKPICERL
+69 
-78 GIKNLMA
+78 
-85 SKVDKHTGLYDGEN
+85 
-99 CWGEEKVKRL
+99 
-109 YEKFPNAKCEEFYSD
+109 D
-124 SLSDTPLA
+124 SLNVIEIS
-132 ELADKA
+132 
-138 MIIRENELI
+138 RVNELI

-510 ADSIERISA
+510 ADSIDRISS

-825 IESVAGDIASQNDKP
+825 IESVAGDIIKLHYQN
-840 LFIAEGK
+840 
-847 FYDDNKITLSKCDTD
+847 
-862 NLSGD
+862 
-867 IEYSYAWKMRGT
+867 
-879 DVKDKGTKT
+879 
-888 CHFYIKNTLGSSEV
+888 
-902 WYRDNADSGWVKADA
+902 
-917 KEHGSYMTA
+917 
-926 EIPYE
+926 
-931 ADFAVIHKESSNMI
+931 VILI
-945 YYICGG
+945 ICQG
-951 AAACIIVLAVIII
+951 I
-964 KKRKKRNK
+964 

>member
-1 MAWTFFLYILGVKTK
+1 MTMKKYLKKRIIPAGLSL
-16 TQFKEK
+16 
-22 MYRFLTYVPD
+22 
-32 IDSALN
+32 
-38 DFWNVNEHKVKFWY
+38 
-52 KDRQKDDDII
+52 II
-62 ISASPEF
+62 IIMTVISIMPINVSAE
-69 LLKPICERL
+69 
-78 GIKNLMA
+78 
-85 SKVDKHTGLYDGEN
+85 
-99 CWGEEKVKRL
+99 
-109 YEKFPNAKCEEFYSD
+109 D
-124 SLSDTPLA
+124 SLNVIEIS
-132 ELADKA
+132 
-138 MIIRENELI
+138 RVNELI

-230 GSQENIGGIAG
+230 GSQKNIGGIAG

-494 DIHGLADT
+494 DIHGVADT

-531 MDVVTSDDNYIEDIS
+531 MDVVTSDDDYIEDIS

-795 KDGFYAQWP
+795 KDGYYAQWP

-888 CHFYIKNTLGSSEV
+888 CHFYIKNTSGSSEV

>member
-1 MAWTFFLYILGVKTK
+1 MTMKKYLKKRIIPAGLSLILIIMTVISI
-16 TQFKEK
+16 
-22 MYRFLTYVPD
+22 MPINV
-32 IDSALN
+32 SA
-38 DFWNVNEHKVKFWY
+38 E
-52 KDRQKDDDII
+52 
-62 ISASPEF
+62 
-69 LLKPICERL
+69 
-78 GIKNLMA
+78 
-85 SKVDKHTGLYDGEN
+85 
-99 CWGEEKVKRL
+99 
-109 YEKFPNAKCEEFYSD
+109 D
-124 SLSDTPLA
+124 SLNVIEIS
-132 ELADKA
+132 
-138 MIIRENELI
+138 RVNELI

-230 GSQENIGGIAG
+230 GSQKNIGGIAG

-282 DILATNQTGGIA
+282 DILATNQTGGMA

-494 DIHGLADT
+494 DIHGVADT

-531 MDVVTSDDNYIEDIS
+531 MDVVTSDDDYIEDIS

-888 CHFYIKNTLGSSEV
+888 CHFYIKNTSGSSEV